1 MSVALKTA
9 PAIRFHLS
17 LNVSDLKRSL
27 AFYRVLFGVAP
38 AKERPDYAKFELDE
52 PPVVLS
58 LEPSPP
64 GPGGALNHLG
74 FRLSDAAALVAMQE
88 RLAKEGISTKRES
101 GVECCYAKQTKFWVH
116 DPDRTL
122 WEVYT
127 LDGDIEHRGAGQSQ
141 EAVRPP
147 AASAPTPVV
156 WEHRLGQ
163 PVPERADFADG
174 SVGEVRLRGSLNLP
188 LRTCQVRQ
196 LLSEAKRV
204 LRPGG
209 RLFLH
214 TLVAE
219 RPLAGAPQLP
229 GAAAYVQHTPL
240 EGETVAR
247 VEEAGFVGARLVKYD
262 AGPCFV
268 REGVGLREQQL
279 EAFLPAT
286 AGRTV
291 NVLYKGPFAQ
301 VTDDAGLVYPRG
313 QRVSVDAAVAERLC
327 GGEMAGAFL
336 VLD

>member
-1 MSVALKTA
+1 MSVALQTA

-17 LNVSDLKRSL
+17 LNVSDLRRSL
-27 AFYRVLFGVAP
+27 AFYRVLFGCAP
-38 AKERPDYAKFELDE
+38 AKERADYAKFELND

-74 FRLSDAAALVAMQE
+74 FRLTEVASLVAMQE
-88 RLAKEGISTKRES
+88 RLAKYGISTQREA

-127 LDGDIEHRGAGQSQ
+127 LDGDIDHRGAGQVE
-141 EAVRPP
+141 EAVRPAVEAAP
-147 AASAPTPVV
+147 APVA
-156 WEHRLGQ
+156 WEHRLGS
-163 PVPERADFADG
+163 PVPGRADFADG
-174 SVGEVRLRGSLNLP
+174 SVSEVRLRGSFNVP
-188 LRTCQVRQ
+188 LSTNEIRH

-219 RPLAGAPQLP
+219 RPLAGPPQLP
-229 GAAAYVQHTPL
+229 GAAAYVQHTPQ
-240 EGETVAR
+240 EGETVAH

-262 AGPCFV
+262 AGPCFI

-279 EAFLPAT
+279 EAFLPSS
-286 AGRTV
+286 AGRSV
-291 NVLYKGPFAQ
+291 SVLYKGPFAQ
-301 VTDDAGLVYPRG
+301 VTDDSGLVYPRG
-313 QRVSVDAAVAERLC
+313 QRVAVDAATAERLC
-327 GGEMAGAFL
+327 RGDMATSFL